1 MAKKVL
7 VVDDEPHI
15 VRLLKDAL
23 SRRGYDVLCAGAGD
37 EAVTVAR
44 AERPALIFL
53 DVMMPNL
60 SGFEACKQIRADE
73 ALAKTPVFLLTARGQ
88 ERDRQIGEEAGADR
102 YLTKP
107 FSPRQVAQLV
117 DETLGGPED

>member
-1 MAKKVL
+1 MAKKIL

-23 SRRGYDVLCAGAGD
+23 SRKGYEVITASAGD
-37 EAVTVAR
+37 QAVAMAK
-44 AERPALIFL
+44 AELPALIFM

-60 SGFEACKQIRADE
+60 SGFEACEAIRAE
-73 ALAKTPVFLLTARGQ
+73 PLLEKTPIFLLTARGQ
-88 ERDRQIGEEAGADR
+88 ERDVEQGKAVGADR

-107 FSPRQVAQLV
+107 FSPRQLAQLV
-117 DETLGGPED
+117 EETLGGP